1 MLVNVL
7 GNQVGLFIDS
17 NGGLLQGGSI
27 YIGNPNT
34 DPTNPANQITVYQD
48 QALSI
53 PLAQPLKTTNGQ
65 PSLNGSQIPVYFGL
79 DVKTYA
85 ITVLN
90 SAGVVVMSLPS
101 VSPFSL
107 GGTASGNMFTKE
119 FVGGTDYTA
128 GQTKTLTLPS
138 NFGSATNLWI
148 DFDGTPQHYPDDFT
162 LNGTTLTFTNAI
174 PVGVQ
179 KVYVKA
185 GTTLPFGTPS
195 AASVTDAS
203 IASSTS
209 IYNRI
214 HDVVFVDDPQYGAKG
229 DGITDDTIAI
239 NGALNSGKFVVFPA
253 GKTFYSATGIT
264 VPVGCPGIMGEG
276 ATLKGP
282 GSTGTIDGFTFSNWY
297 GGGGNVGQTVAGA
310 SFYLPNINNFR
321 YGINNTNSSFV
332 FARCDLIKN
341 CSAGIATIVTTGNY
355 CVENDFKIGMILQC
369 NYGLYESIPTNV
381 GGATEGVQGCR
392 FDVFYLTGC
401 NYGIYRSVAAGSV
414 SVFNEY
420 YIVELDGN
428 GASGGIANA
437 YALYNSAQS
446 TAINAN
452 KYRIPLGPI
461 NCNASPSAFHFGE
474 INSVYEMLYFQGI
487 DPTPYAF
494 QNFLPIGPITTVQ
507 AGSGTLYVNVS
518 PSGNDTTGD
527 GSAGNPYATISKAI
541 SMIKNMDHRGFNAVI
556 QLAAGTYSIGVNYNL
571 DQGPNPNVRLYI
583 RGQTNASLVTITGG
597 VNASG
602 ANARLT
608 LEFVT
613 LTTAGIN
620 ANNNAYVDFD
630 NCIFGAMASSQHLF
644 AQNGARIAAAG
655 PYTINGNAIYHA
667 AGQYDGKVIL
677 DGNTVTLTGT
687 PAFSSAFAYAAQG
700 LVSAQAMTFSG
711 SATGVRYNAILNG
724 VINTAGGGASYL
736 PGGTAGTTS
745 SGGQYA

>member
-1 MLVNVL
+1 MLVNIL
-7 GNQVGLFIDS
+7 GNPVDLFLD
-17 NGGLLQGGSI
+17 GFGEPLQGGSI

-48 QALSI
+48 QGLSI
-53 PLAQPLKTTNGQ
+53 PLAQPIKTTNGQ
-65 PSLNGSQIPVYFGL
+65 PSLNGSQIPVYLGL
-79 DVKTYA
+79 GVTTYA
-85 ITVLN
+85 LAVLN

-119 FVGGTDYTA
+119 FVAGVDYIGGTSTS
-128 GQTKTLTLPS
+128 LSLPS
-138 NFGSATNLWI
+138 NFGSATNLWV

-162 LNGTTLTFTNAI
+162 LNGTTLQFTNPI
-174 PVGVQ
+174 PVGPA
-179 KVYVKA
+179 KVFVKA

-195 AASVTDAS
+195 AASVTDAA
-203 IASSTS
+203 IATGTS
-209 IYNRI
+209 LYNRI
-214 HDVVFVDDPQYGAKG
+214 NQIVFVTDPQYGAKG
-229 DGITDDTIAI
+229 DGTTDDTTAI
-239 NGALNSGKFVVFPA
+239 QGALNSGKFVVFPA

-282 GSTGTIDGFTFSNWY
+282 GSAGTIDGFTFSNWY

-310 SFYLPNINNFR
+310 RFYLPNINNFR
-321 YGINNTNSSFV
+321 YGINNSNSSFV
-332 FARCDLIKN
+332 NINCDLIKN
-341 CSAGIATIVTTGNY
+341 CSVGIATIVTTGNY
-355 CVENDFKIGMILQC
+355 SVENDYQIGMILQC
-369 NYGLYESIPTNV
+369 NYGLYESIPANV

-392 FDVFYLTGC
+392 FNVFYLAGC
-401 NYGIYRSVAAGSV
+401 NYGIYRNVAAGSV

-420 YIVELDGN
+420 YIVELDAN
-428 GASGGIANA
+428 GCSGGIANA

-446 TAINAN
+446 TALNAN
-452 KYRIPLGPI
+452 KYRIPVGPI

-474 INSVYEMLYFQGI
+474 PNSVYEMLYFQGL

-494 QNFLPIGPITTVQ
+494 QNFLPIGPVTTVQ
-507 AGSGTLYVNVS
+507 AGNGTLYVNVS
-518 PSGNDTTGD
+518 TSGSDTAGD
-527 GSAGNPYATISKAI
+527 GSAGNPFATIAKAI
-541 SMIKNMDHRGFNAVI
+541 AMIQNMDHRGFNAVI
-556 QLAAGTYSIGVNYNL
+556 NLAAGTYSIGANYAL

-583 RGQTNASLVTITGG
+583 RGQSNASLVTITGG
-597 VNASG
+597 INASG
-602 ANARLT
+602 AAARLT

-644 AQNGARIAAAG
+644 AQNGARIVAAG

-667 AGQYDGKVIL
+667 AAQYDGKVFL
-677 DGNTVTLTGT
+677 DGNTVTLNGT
-687 PAFSSAFAYAAQG
+687 PAFSTAFAYAAQG
-700 LVSAQAMTFSG
+700 TISAQSVTFSG

-736 PGGTAGTTS
+736 PGSSAGTTS
-745 SGGQYA
+745 TGGQYA